1 MCRGWDWAGWRRAG
15 SWRRRA
21 AILPIGP
28 RGSTAARC
36 GRPGNRLHCV
46 DDRVLRAQPSYAHR
60 GCAPDRSRI
69 EAESLRPN
77 PGGGGDR
84 QRELLAGAGFLRR
97 DRDPGSRT
105 RQSGGGDRRYADLP
119 FNGADTGN
127 RARLGGRRPLPRHQV
142 GCECDREHGRSDWI
156 LGGHCVAP
164 PLPRAD
170 NGNPEPDTA
179 QPAGSRR
186 SYFLRARRVGGFVP
200 WRRRWRRH
208 GAAGCRDRCGSDAP
222 ALHRGFWSGQRLC
235 LANHIGIGSTL
246 SNQPGGDCSQRVPG
260 LPAGADGR
268 PGRPRRDRSLN
279 PRAFGARQAV
289 PAARSNDSRSLADI
303 GKLRWRVLMLTVILA
318 VLFVPLSRALMQVRN
333 ETVARGAIREAVRQI
348 ASQESVV
355 SEMIDLTPERIR
367 IRLILT
373 DAVPA
378 EKIEAARRLILKRTG
393 KDVDL
398 FVRKVAGED
407 ELALLRERLK
417 PAPPTPLED
426 LEGVRRELV
435 ARLEQP
441 LREAWPGGSAALLGY
456 ELGFSPADVV
466 VRVRY
471 QAPDAF
477 DEAASSM
484 LRNILQGSLHVDRL
498 RLEMAW
504 VQPEAPPPPVKA
516 SRAPRKARK
525 R

>member
-1 MCRGWDWAGWRRAG
+1 MPGPGAAGQPYCQSVPGVVLRLDADGRETAYTAWMTEYFGHNLRTRIEDALRIDPESKPRVYAQILEAAEIASVNYWLELVFSAGIATLGLVLDSPAVVIGAMLISPLMGPILATGLALAAGDLYLGIRSVASVTASMAGAIGFSAVIVWLLPFHAPTTEILSRTQPNLLDLGVAIFSGLAG
-15 SWRRRA
+15 S
-21 AILPIGP
+21 
-28 RGSTAARC
+28 
-36 GRPGNRLHCV
+36 V
-46 DDRVLRAQPSYAHR
+46 VLCR
-60 GCAPDRSRI
+60 
-69 EAESLRPN
+69 
-77 PGGGGDR
+77 GGGGGGVTA
-84 QRELLAGAGFLRR
+84 L
-97 DRDPGSRT
+97 PG
-105 RQSGGGDRRYADLP
+105 
-119 FNGADTGN
+119 
-127 RARLGGRRPLPRHQV
+127 
-142 GCECDREHGRSDWI
+142 
-156 LGGHCVAP
+156 VAIAVALMP
-164 PLPRAD
+164 PLCTV
-170 NGNPEPDTA
+170 GFGV
-179 QPAGSRR
+179 GS
-186 SYFLRARRVGGFVP
+186 GFVWP
-200 WRRRWRRH
+200 IIS
-208 GAAGCRDRCGSDAP
+208 GSGLLFLTNLAAIVASAFLVFLLVRMDAP
-222 ALHRGFWSGQRLC
+222 DVREE
-235 LANHIGIGSTL
+235 I
-246 SNQPGGDCSQRVPG
+246 
-260 LPAGADGR
+260 
-268 PGRPRRDRSLN
+268 DRSI
-279 PRAFGARQAV
+279 RE
-289 PAARSNDSRSLADI
+289 RSAHDRLFLLLDRTILARSLADI